1 MKFNNHPEDQTKIPG
16 NSLAQEV
23 TTKIIFCHSGIK
35 RSVLT
40 FTPCMYTQKI
50 KLAIVNHSL
59 EMGKTWP
66 AKLLCSMIC
75 SCIYLITIY
84 HKIWKSEDHKV
95 LMESR
100 ENTAH
105 SSCVHSLTCPHE
117 CSNPVSV
124 NQICFLLKTII
135 YLVTSYYFYS
145 KVDYSCKN
153 QWLEDTNMLQNLWWV
168 MSNHD

>member
-23 TTKIIFCHSGIK
+23 TTIICHSGIK
-35 RSVLT
+35 RLILT

-66 AKLLCSMIC
+66 AKLLCSTIC
-75 SCIYLITIY
+75 SCIYLITIIY

-95 LMESR
+95 LMQSW

-105 SSCVHSLTCPHE
+105 SSCVHSLNCSHE
-117 CSNPVSV
+117 CATPSV
-124 NQICFLLKTII
+124 WTKFVLSSKPSST
-135 YLVTSYYFYS
+135 YLVTSYYFYW
-145 KVDYSCKN
+145 KVDCSCKN
-153 QWLEDTNMLQNLWWV
+153 QWFEDTKLL
-168 MSNHD
+168 

>member
-23 TTKIIFCHSGIK
+23 TTIFCHSGIK
-35 RSVLT
+35 RLVLT

-59 EMGKTWP
+59 EMRKTWP
-66 AKLLCSMIC
+66 AKLLCSPIF
-75 SCIYLITIY
+75 SCFYLITIY
-84 HKIWKSEDHKV
+84 NKIWKFEDHKV
-95 LMESR
+95 LM

-105 SSCVHSLTCPHE
+105 SSCVHSLNCPHE
-117 CSNPVSV
+117 WSA

-153 QWLEDTNMLQNLWWV
+153 QWFEDTNML
-168 MSNHD
+168 